1 MTRVRLVLR
10 LTGFAVVLVGAA
22 VIATSVGVPSVG
34 QLRASFAAAG
44 WMGGI
49 GFAVA
54 YAAISLSPLPK
65 TVFSLA
71 AGAVFGIAE
80 GIPVV
85 LAGAM
90 AGAVCA
96 FFIGRV
102 LGRDVVRRLTGRRVE
117 RLDDLLERRGLW
129 ALLVARLVPLVPFTA
144 INYAAGLTRL
154 PLLTFAFATFIGIL
168 PTTTAYVAVG
178 AYGGQPGSWPFLAAI
193 AALVLLTGAGLV
205 AGWRRRRQ
213 FDETERDPGDI
224 TTAGAAECGSAP
236 M

>member
-1 MTRVRLVLR
+1 VTRVQLVLR
-10 LTGFAVVLVGAA
+10 LLGFAAVLGAA
-22 VIATSVGVPSVG
+22 AAIAISVGFPSVG

-49 GFAVA
+49 GFAA
-54 YAAISLSPLPK
+54 SYAAISLSPLPK
-65 TVFSLA
+65 TVFTLA
-71 AGAVFGIAE
+71 AGAIFGVAE
-80 GIPVV
+80 AIPVV
-85 LAGAM
+85 VGGAV

-102 LGRDVVRRLTGRRVE
+102 LGRDVVRRLTGQRME

-154 PLLTFAFATFIGIL
+154 PLLTFVFATIIGIL
-168 PTTTAYVAVG
+168 PATTAYVTVG

-193 AALVLLTGAGLV
+193 ASLVLLTAAGLV
-205 AGWRRRRQ
+205 AGWRRGRRDQ
-213 FDETERDPGDI
+213 
-224 TTAGAAECGSAP
+224 AECGPGVMTTVGADECGSTP